1 MGSTKKNQSE
11 GYIQLSYLSILKA
24 YHSFS
29 LELMQS
35 SSRFIQSKNDNASLK
50 KESKFDEG
58 LKQ

>member
-35 SSRFIQSKNDNASLK
+35 SSRFYTKQK